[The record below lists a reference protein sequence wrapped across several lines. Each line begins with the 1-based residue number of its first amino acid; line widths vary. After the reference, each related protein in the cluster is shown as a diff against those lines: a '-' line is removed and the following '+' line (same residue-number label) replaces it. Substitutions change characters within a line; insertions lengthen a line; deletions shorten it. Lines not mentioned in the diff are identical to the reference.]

1 MATVKIFLQRTQM
14 AAQLSSSRIKTDAP
28 LLKT

>member
-1 MATVKIFLQRTQM
+1 MATVKIFLQRTQL

-28 LLKT
+28 LS